1 MTKSET
7 DLMKR
12 LFPDGENHTGYFSL
26 AIKHTLPSPFTI
38 PNPIFIAGF
47 DLTAEN
53 AIRECEEAAA
63 ALKVYRKALSERKA
77 WLSVTPFVSVVRL
90 DRKRHPYD
98 GKIYYHL
105 DTFRRLTESGGEI
118 PENSQKFPGGQWR
131 KARAAFLAYVKEHP
145 DAVAEN
151 LVSAG

>member
-1 MTKSET
+1 MTQNEQA
-7 DLMKR
+7 LLNR
-12 LFPDGENHTGYFSL
+12 LFQEIGHSTGCMTLQIRHTFTAPENLHTPLMIDGVDE
-26 AIKHTLPSPFTI
+26 
-38 PNPIFIAGF
+38 IAVKM
-47 DLTAEN
+47 
-53 AIRECEEAAA
+53 IRECEEAAA

-131 KARAAFLAYVKEHP
+131 KAQAAFRAYVAEHP

-151 LVSAG
+151 NVGI